1 MSSLKCIVSLYIFKL
16 EHTMNHEET
25 FLKLTKCAED
35 KALLLKPKKT
45 PELLQIVD
53 KYEISLE
60 EATLFIFIL
69 NKFVQSGRSV
79 SMDDVEDNDLDIKVG
94 NNNYLKIIKSLRNLV
109 KKDLVCLEKH
119 GRHSSLMNPD
129 VNIDE
134 SVFSQIIF
142 GSDIFDTVDFSNIY
156 SVVQAVDTLLE
167 QRDAKKIS
175 EKRFFNEF
183 ERLLTK
189 IDKSLVLYTLLMPYS
204 IMEQLMIFRACI
216 QKIKGYNGEE
226 CNRFATEIY
235 DNLSDVARFMENIYK
250 DTFKCFKDKVLKL
263 DENSAFRSDPNF
275 ELTSNAHQ
283 KIFGSKIKNKNEF
296 KALFSKHLK
305 HSSFKQELFLD
316 EKIANTTH
324 TIAKAVSKKEYTNIV
339 KQLKNAHL
347 PSGIVSLLYGY
358 PGTGK
363 TATVYEIS
371 KLTKRDVLQVDISCI
386 RDKYVGESEK
396 RLKAIFDEYARA
408 KEELKHTP
416 ILLFNEADAL
426 IGQRM
431 QANDSVDVMNN
442 AMQNILLEELEKFEG
457 IFFATTNLID
467 NMDSAFDRRFLYKVE
482 FSKPTSQ
489 TRVKIWRAKLPN
501 LKDEDIDAIAHYDLS
516 GGQIENVSRK
526 YMLDTI
532 LNLKTFDIHEL
543 KKLCES
549 ESNFKKDTTCKSIG
563 FAA

>member
-16 EHTMNHEET
+16 EHTMNTEQL
-25 FLKLTKCAED
+25 FLKLTAHAQD
-35 KALLLKPKKT
+35 KSLLLKPKKT
-45 PELLQIVD
+45 PEIEVLMT
-53 KYEISLE
+53 KFEINLE
-60 EATLFIFIL
+60 EATLFAFIL
-69 NKFVQSGRSV
+69 QKFVQSGRSV
-79 SMDDVEDNDLDIKVG
+79 SLDETEDGELDIKVG
-94 NNNYLKIIKSLRNLV
+94 NKNYLKIVKNLRGLLD
-109 KKDLVCLEKH
+109 KDLVTTES
-119 GRHSSLMNPD
+119 RRNRSSIMNPD

-134 SVFSQIIF
+134 GIFSQIVF
-142 GSDIFDTVDFSNIY
+142 GSDVFERVDFSNVY
-156 SVVQAVDTLLE
+156 SIIQAVDALFE
-167 QRDAKKIS
+167 SRDEKKIS

-183 ERLLTK
+183 DRVMQK
-189 IDKSLVLYTLLMPYS
+189 MDKSLVLYQLLIPYRE
-204 IMEQLMIFRACI
+204 MEQLMIFKACI
-216 QKIKGYNGEE
+216 QKIKGYGEQE

-235 DNLSDVARFMENIYK
+235 ENLSDVARFMENIYK
-250 DTFKCFKDKVLKL
+250 DNFKCFKDKVLKL

-296 KALFSKHLK
+296 KTHFSKHLK

-324 TIAKAVSKKEYTNIV
+324 TIAKAISKKEYTNIV

-426 IGQRM
+426 IGQRI

-482 FSKPTSQ
+482 FAKPSLQ
-489 TRVKIWRAKLPN
+489 TRAKIWKSKLPTLQDN
-501 LKDEDIDAIAHYDLS
+501 DIDAITSYDLS

-532 LNLKTFDIHEL
+532 LNLKTFDINAL

-549 ESNFKKDTTCKSIG
+549 ESNFKKDVTCKSIG
-563 FAA
+563 FVA

>member
-16 EHTMNHEET
+16 EHTMNTEQL
-25 FLKLTKCAED
+25 FLKLTAHAQD
-35 KALLLKPKKT
+35 KSLLLKPKKT
-45 PELLQIVD
+45 PELEFLIE
-53 KYEISLE
+53 KFEINLE
-60 EATLFIFIL
+60 EATLFAFIL
-69 NKFVQSGRSV
+69 QKFVQSGRSV
-79 SMDDVEDNDLDIKVG
+79 SLDETEDDELAIKVG
-94 NNNYLKIIKSLRNLV
+94 NKNYLKIVKNLRGLLD
-109 KKDLVCLEKH
+109 KDLVTTES
-119 GRHSSLMNPD
+119 RRNRSSIMNPD
-129 VNIDE
+129 VSIDE
-134 SVFSQIIF
+134 GIFSQIVF
-142 GSDIFDTVDFSNIY
+142 GSDVFERVDFSNVY
-156 SVVQAVDTLLE
+156 SIIQAVDGLFDS
-167 QRDAKKIS
+167 RDEKKIS
-175 EKRFFNEF
+175 EKSFFNEF
-183 ERLLTK
+183 ERVMQK
-189 IDKSLVLYTLLMPYS
+189 MDKSLVLYELLMPYKV
-204 IMEQLMIFRACI
+204 MEQLMIFKACI
-216 QKIKGYNGEE
+216 QKIKGYGEQE

-275 ELTSNAHQ
+275 ELTSKAHQ

-296 KALFSKHLK
+296 KANYSKHLK
-305 HSSFKQELFLD
+305 HNSFKQELFLD

-324 TIAKAVSKKEYTNIV
+324 TIAKAISKKEYTNIV

-371 KLTKRDVLQVDISCI
+371 KLTKRDVLQVDISSI

-396 RLKAIFDEYARA
+396 RLKAIFEEYARA

-426 IGQRM
+426 IGQRLSTGS
-431 QANDSVDVMNN
+431 SVDIMNN
-442 AMQNILLEELEKFEG
+442 SMQNILLEELEKFDG

-489 TRVKIWRAKLPN
+489 TRVKIWKAKLPM

>member
-16 EHTMNHEET
+16 EHTMNTEQL
-25 FLKLTKCAED
+25 FLKLTAHAQD
-35 KALLLKPKKT
+35 KSLLLKPKKT
-45 PELLQIVD
+45 PEIEVLMT
-53 KYEISLE
+53 KFEINLE
-60 EATLFIFIL
+60 EATLFAFIL
-69 NKFVQSGRSV
+69 QKFVQSGRSV
-79 SMDDVEDNDLDIKVG
+79 SLDETEDGELDIKVG
-94 NNNYLKIIKSLRNLV
+94 NKNYLKIVKNLRGLLD
-109 KKDLVCLEKH
+109 KDLVTTES
-119 GRHSSLMNPD
+119 RRNRSSIMNPD

-134 SVFSQIIF
+134 GIFSQIVF
-142 GSDIFDTVDFSNIY
+142 GSDVFERVDFSNVYAII
-156 SVVQAVDTLLE
+156 QAVDALFE
-167 QRDAKKIS
+167 SRDEKKIS

-183 ERLLTK
+183 DRVMQK
-189 IDKSLVLYTLLMPYS
+189 MDKSLVLYQLLIPYRE
-204 IMEQLMIFRACI
+204 MEQLMIFKACI
-216 QKIKGYNGEE
+216 QKIKGYGEQE

-235 DNLSDVARFMENIYK
+235 ENLSDVARFMENIYK
-250 DTFKCFKDKVLKL
+250 DNFKCFKDKVLKL

-296 KALFSKHLK
+296 KTHFSKHLK

-324 TIAKAVSKKEYTNIV
+324 TIAKAISKKEYTNIV

-426 IGQRM
+426 IGQRI

-482 FSKPTSQ
+482 FAKPSLQ
-489 TRVKIWRAKLPN
+489 TRAKIWKSKLPTLQDN
-501 LKDEDIDAIAHYDLS
+501 DIDAITSYDLS

-532 LNLKTFDIHEL
+532 LNLKTFDINAL

-549 ESNFKKDTTCKSIG
+549 ESNFKKDVTCKSIG
-563 FAA
+563 FVA